1 MEVLCVEYGTGM
13 FQFLIGSLKT
23 LTYLTHLLGTEKFQF
38 LIGSLKTEETGRTMS
53 WLVTK
58 WIREELER
66 YYKRSDNND

>member
-1 MEVLCVEYGTGM
+1 MAENRRKTERINIRIEPELKAEFEEY
-13 FQFLIGSLKT
+13 L
-23 LTYLTHLLGTEKFQF
+23 
-38 LIGSLKTEETGRTMS
+38 EETGRTMS